1 MHFFIVDY
9 MQGNPEA
16 SLEDPGV
23 KARIFMHD
31 CSHGYY
37 GFVTDIGEDV
47 QCDSGFSMKTISSM
61 EEYEEER
68 KSSSNTAFSA
78 KVNKL
83 CIFRDIFDGDI

>member
-1 MHFFIVDY
+1 M
-9 MQGNPEA
+9 
-16 SLEDPGV
+16 EDPGV

-68 KSSSNTAFSA
+68 KSS
-78 KVNKL
+78 
-83 CIFRDIFDGDI
+83 I

>member
-1 MHFFIVDY
+1 M
-9 MQGNPEA
+9 
-16 SLEDPGV
+16 EDPGV

-78 KVNKL
+78 KVYKL
-83 CIFRDIFDGDI
+83 SLFRDIFDGDTRNFIGERQHHS